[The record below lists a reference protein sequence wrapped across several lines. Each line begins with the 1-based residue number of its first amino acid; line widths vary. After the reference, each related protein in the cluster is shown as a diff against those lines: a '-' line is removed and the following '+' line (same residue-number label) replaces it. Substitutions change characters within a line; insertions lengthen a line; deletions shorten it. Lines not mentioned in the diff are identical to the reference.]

1 MYIYSSFLSGSG
13 EVRDSSAQR
22 QKNGHTTLW
31 LQLPQRGRERSGWT
45 NRQLQGVAQGDGPET
60 VVMGLAGRFLSVRP
74 AQALTTCGT
83 RQVFPVLVPWIPC
96 LSSGDNKGTSCIGF
110 CWGKNPLSIIIEQ
123 VSTNYSRWAK
133 PSKPPVF
140 VNKA

>member
-1 MYIYSSFLSGSG
+1 MIDSSFLSGRG

-22 QKNGHTTLW
+22 QKNGHTILW
-31 LQLPQRGRERSGWT
+31 LQVPRRGREPSAWM
-45 NRQLQGVAQGDGPET
+45 NRQLQGIAQGDGLET
-60 VVMGLAGRFLSVRP
+60 VVMGLAGRFLGVRP

-83 RQVFPVLVPWIPC
+83 WQVFPVLVPWIPY

-123 VSTNYSRWAK
+123 VSTDYSRWAK
-133 PSKPPVF
+133 SSKPPVF